1 MGGNVIGYGFV
12 ADKSAG
18 FVRRKPNIVK
28 GEEFSAENSEAMN
41 YRRCYQL

>member
-1 MGGNVIGYGFV
+1 MTHNVIGYGFV
-12 ADKSAG
+12 ADKSVG

-41 YRRCYQL
+41 FSRCWQ